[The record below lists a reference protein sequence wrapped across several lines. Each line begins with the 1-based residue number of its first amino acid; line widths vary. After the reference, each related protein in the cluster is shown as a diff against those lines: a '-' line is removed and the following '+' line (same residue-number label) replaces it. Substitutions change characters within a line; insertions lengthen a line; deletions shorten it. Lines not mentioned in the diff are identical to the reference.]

1 MKKKLRHCVQV
12 FLICLYFF
20 CFGLLVKARSKS
32 SFPACTFVCTCVCMH
47 PFCEF
52 CSFMQNWS
60 RWRKRKVMWCSRRQL
75 ETNSL
80 FPSKP
85 QPKPVPIQR
94 KSSSYQVKGA
104 KESWRLLLAL
114 KEGDEVKYSPA
125 GDKLIMSIH
134 ICTHY
139 YYCNVLVHPARSKE
153 PKGLVHSA
161 GQSFQYVRSD
171 ILVEGLNPK
180 TKYLIRTQR
189 CYTGVYSLQKEI
201 CGGHATFL

>member
-1 MKKKLRHCVQV
+1 MVADSRASYSGVHADTAQSRSSTFVGQEHFFVSSQLSPSKLCGSRFACGRGDVITQKTVRIGRWAPNAIGVLFIVRGPGWSTWFAIGCVQ
-12 FLICLYFF
+12 L
-20 CFGLLVKARSKS
+20 
-32 SFPACTFVCTCVCMH
+32 
-47 PFCEF
+47 
-52 CSFMQNWS
+52 Q
-60 RWRKRKVMWCSRRQL
+60 
-75 ETNSL
+75 
-80 FPSKP
+80 
-85 QPKPVPIQR
+85 
-94 KSSSYQVKGA
+94 
-104 KESWRLLLAL
+104 
-114 KEGDEVKYSPA
+114 VKYSPA
-125 GDKLIMSIH
+125 GDKLIISIH
-134 ICTHY
+134 IRTHY